1 MSETE
6 SGKIQVAL
14 ASIAYARSGDKGRN
28 ANIGLIAHSEAGFEK
43 LLEQVT
49 ETRVLEHFAHTPV
62 TRVVR
67 YEMPNLGALNFML
80 YDVLGKGGSQTLA
93 IDAQGKALGQVLLT
107 MPIEVSADELVACS
121 PQIVSHRTEA

>member
-1 MSETE
+1 MSETKT
-6 SGKIQVAL
+6 GTIQVAL
-14 ASIAYARSGDKGRN
+14 AEIAYARSGDKGRN
-28 ANIGLIAHSEAGFEK
+28 ANIGLIAHNAAGYQK

-49 ETRVLEHFAHTPV
+49 EARVLEHFSHTPV

-80 YDVLGKGGSQTLA
+80 YDILGKGGSQTLA

-107 MPIEVSADELVACS
+107 MPIEFSTEELVACS
-121 PQIVSHRTEA
+121 P